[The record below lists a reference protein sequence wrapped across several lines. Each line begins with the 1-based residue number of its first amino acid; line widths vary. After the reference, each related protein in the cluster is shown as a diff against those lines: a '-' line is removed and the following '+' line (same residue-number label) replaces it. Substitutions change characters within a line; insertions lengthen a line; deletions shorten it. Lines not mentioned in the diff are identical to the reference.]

1 MKKLTKIFSLLLIIA
16 TLLSLSACAGNGDKT
31 DPEDGDDD
39 GSVTLTEVKIGVLKG
54 ATGIGAV
61 KLKKD
66 ADTNAT
72 EGKYKID
79 FYETTNV
86 QALTAN
92 VLNGTVNIAALP
104 INAAASL
111 YNKSEGKVQIIAAN
125 ALGVLSI
132 IGKDDLASVADLKG
146 KTLHTVQKAN
156 TPEYIINFLLEK
168 NGLTAV
174 NDPEA
179 ALPEN
184 GVRVLFYGDP
194 NTAAAAMLQD
204 GGYAMLP
211 EPATTATLAKNKDA
225 GVKFLLNVT
234 EEWDKVC
241 DTKLI
246 QGCLVVNTEY
256 AKAHP
261 AEVAKFLEEY
271 AKTVTYVKENT
282 SSAAELVVEYG
293 LIAAKPMAEQ
303 SLPRCG
309 ITCMTSDEMKTAVK
323 EMLTVLYNAEPASVG
338 GKLPEDAFYYGAK

>member
-1 MKKLTKIFSLLLIIA
+1 MKKITKLISLLLIAAAI
-16 TLLSLSACAGNGDKT
+16 LSLAACSRPNDNGEPPT
-31 DPEDGDDD
+31 E
-39 GSVTLTEVKIGVLKG
+39 LTEVKIGVLKG

-66 ADTNAT
+66 ADTNVT
-72 EGKYKID
+72 EGIYKVD

-86 QALTAN
+86 QALTAD

-104 INAAASL
+104 INAAAAL

-132 IGKDDLASVADLKG
+132 IGKDDLSSVADLKG

-168 NGLTAV
+168 NGLTPI
-174 NDPEA
+174 NDPETE
-179 ALPEN
+179 LPQN
-184 GVRVLFYGDP
+184 GVRVLFYSDP
-194 NTAAAAMLQD
+194 NAAAAAMLKD

-211 EPATTATLAKNKDA
+211 EPATTATLAKNNNA
-225 GVKFLLNVT
+225 GVKLLLNVT

-241 DTKLI
+241 NTKLI
-246 QGCLVVNTEY
+246 QGCLVVNTDY
-256 AKAHP
+256 AKAHST
-261 AEVAKFLEEY
+261 EVAKFLEEY
-271 AKTVTYVKENT
+271 AKTVNYVKENT

-309 ITCMTSDEMKTAVK
+309 ITCMTGGEMKTAVS
-323 EMLTVLYNAEPASVG
+323 EMLSVLHNANAASVG
-338 GKLPEDAFYYGAK
+338 GKLPDDNFYYGAK